1 MRQLTVDGGWGHP
14 APKLVASKV
23 LPESVVTGT
32 GGEKRRSL
40 TGGFAKGRSG
50 ASL

>member
-1 MRQLTVDGGWGHP
+1 MRQLTVDGGWG
-14 APKLVASKV
+14 PKLVASKV